1 MSFTI
6 IIFFWF
12 ISFSCQTK
20 EDQPKSEIAE
30 INYQELVDQVK
41 EDSTISMS
49 DSANFLDKNSFD
61 PAKDSMGMY
70 LDSLEHI
77 YTKDSAMVK
86 QSGINDSGELNKSM
100 RPNEISNASDSF
112 SNNIKK
118 INIEEIRALKY
129 NLDQLHK
136 IDSNNSTGA
145 KSCKQID
152 CRIWARINKTK
163 QLLYLH
169 IDGKMVDSFKTST
182 GDKKHETP
190 IIDRRPSGPSFQKY
204 TSKKFPGGNYNG
216 LGNMPYVVFI
226 RGGYAIH
233 GTTKGNIPKLGKKA
247 SHGCIRL
254 HPDNAKIFFELV
266 KQVGLENTWITIEE

>member
-20 EDQPKSEIAE
+20 EDQPKSEVAE

-41 EDSTISMS
+41 EDSQLSIS
-49 DSANFLDKNSFD
+49 DSANFLDKNIYD
-61 PAKDSMGMY
+61 PSRDSMGMY
-70 LDSLEHI
+70 FDSLEHI

-136 IDSNNSTGA
+136 RDTNNSNGA

-152 CRIWARINKTK
+152 CRIWARINKTN
-163 QLLYLH
+163 QQLYLY

-190 IIDRRPSGPSFQKY
+190 IMDRRPSGPSFQKY

-254 HPDNAKIFFELV
+254 HPDNAKIF
-266 KQVGLENTWITIEE
+266 